1 MSPDGRARAIFRPAV
16 ALYNRTCG
24 SGGACSTTTRDG
36 FVSELSAD
44 GSQLLFSTF
53 LGGSGD
59 DSIAS
64 IAVDSTG
71 HVHVA
76 GLTLSSDFPITSGA
90 LQSTFAGGN
99 GTTESDGFYAR
110 LSADGGTLQYST
122 YLGGSGSDY
131 ATGVAVDAAGNA
143 YAVGTTSFPGD
154 FPTLHAGM
162 QHPPATNV
170 TSSFLAKFSSTGP
183 VYSSFEGV
191 SGSSNATAVSV
202 VCDRV

>member
-16 ALYNRTCG
+16 ARAHRTCG

-122 YLGGSGSDY
+122 TSE
-131 ATGVAVDAAGNA
+131 AAVLTMPPAWRSMLRGTPMPWDHVVSWRLPDAPCRDAAPA
-143 YAVGTTSFPGD
+143 GD
-154 FPTLHAGM
+154 ECDL
-162 QHPPATNV
+162 V
-170 TSSFLAKFSSTGP
+170 
-183 VYSSFEGV
+183 V
-191 SGSSNATAVSV
+191 SREVFV
-202 VCDRV
+202 DRACLFILRGRIRKQQRDRRFRCR